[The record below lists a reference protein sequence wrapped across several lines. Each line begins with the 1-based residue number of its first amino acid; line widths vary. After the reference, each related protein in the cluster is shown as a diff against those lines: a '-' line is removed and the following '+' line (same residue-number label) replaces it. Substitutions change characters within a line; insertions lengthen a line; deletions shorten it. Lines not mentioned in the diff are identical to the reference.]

1 MPSPL
6 PGMDPYL
13 ETPAVWPA
21 FHRQLV
27 AALYQTLLPGLVDR
41 YRARVVARRYTAE
54 LVLFTSITREPHEEE
69 VIEVRSRADG
79 RLLTVVDVV
88 SLGNR
93 TTAAGRAAYLDTR
106 KLAAGEKAGVVEV
119 DLVTQGKPLLEF
131 DRTGLPPH
139 DYTVTVTRGTT
150 PDRYEIYTSGVR
162 KRLPKFKLPLAADD
176 RDSVVDLQLAFAR
189 AFDLGGFERVLEY
202 AKPVPADV
210 KLAADDRDWV
220 GEQVMPRPKA

>member
-13 ETPAVWPA
+13 ESPAVWPA

-54 LVLFTSITREPHEEE
+54 LILFTSIQKEAHEEE
-69 VIEVRSRADG
+69 VIELRSRADG

-88 SLGNR
+88 SIGNR

-106 KLAAGEKAGVVEV
+106 KLAASEKAGVVEV
-119 DLVTQGKPLLEF
+119 DLITQGKPLLEF

-139 DYTVTVTRGTT
+139 DHTVTVTRGTT

-189 AFDLGGFERVLEY
+189 AFDVGGFDKAIDY
-202 AKPVPADV
+202 AKPLPPDV
-210 KLAADDRDWV
+210 RLSDDDRAWV
-220 GEQVMPRPKA
+220 AEQVTPRPRA

>member
-41 YRARVVARRYTAE
+41 YRARVVTRRYTAE

-119 DLVTQGKPLLEF
+119 DLITQGKPLLEF

-139 DYTVTVTRGTT
+139 DYTVTVTRGVT

-202 AKPVPADV
+202 AKPVPPDV
-210 KLAADDRDWV
+210 KLADDDRAWV

>member
-13 ETPAVWPA
+13 ESTAVWPT
-21 FHRQLV
+21 FHRQLI

-41 YRARVVARRYTAE
+41 YRARVTARRYTSE
-54 LVLFTSITREPHEEE
+54 FVLFTSVTRTPHEEE
-69 VIEVRSRADG
+69 VIELRSRADG

-88 SLGNR
+88 SIGNR
-93 TTAAGRAAYLDTR
+93 TTTAGRAAYLETR
-106 KLAAGEKAGVVEV
+106 KQAVAERAGLVEI
-119 DLVTQGKPLLEF
+119 DLLTQGKPLLEF

-139 DYTVTVTRGTT
+139 DQTVTVTRGAT

-189 AFDLGGFERVLEY
+189 AFDLGGFDRVIDY
-202 AKPVPADV
+202 TKPLPADV
-210 KLAADDRDWV
+210 KLTDDDRVWV
-220 GEQVMPRPKA
+220 AEQVAPRPKT

>member
-21 FHRQLV
+21 VHRQLI
-27 AALYQTLLPGLVDR
+27 AGLYQTLLPGLVDR

-54 LVLFTSITREPHEEE
+54 MVLFTSVTRELHDEE
-69 VIEVRSRADG
+69 VIELRSRTDG

-88 SLGNR
+88 SIGNR

-106 KLAAGEKAGVVEV
+106 KLATVERAGMVEV
-119 DLVTQGKPLLEF
+119 DLVTQGKALLDF
-131 DRTGLPPH
+131 DRTGLPQH
-139 DYTVTVTRGTT
+139 DYTVTVTRGAT

-189 AFDLGGFERVLEY
+189 AFDLGGFDRVLDY
-202 AKPVPADV
+202 AKPLSPDV
-210 KLAADDRDWV
+210 KLTDDDRSWV
-220 GEQVMPRPKA
+220 GEQVMPRPKV